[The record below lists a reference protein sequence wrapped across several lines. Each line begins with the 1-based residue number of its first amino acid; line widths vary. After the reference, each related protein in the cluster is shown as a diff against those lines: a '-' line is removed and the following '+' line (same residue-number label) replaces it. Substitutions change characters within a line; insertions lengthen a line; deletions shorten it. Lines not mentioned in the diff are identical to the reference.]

1 MTGAEAI
8 DFMLTKDGAK
18 EKDYIILHM
27 LPVIPISLRYKKI
40 PCKQQKEAWYPY
52 PMEYLYNRLIFRKKR
67 LIRLKELKAP
77 EVILLNE
84 TRMLQEYADALISN
98 GAHGLPYVTP
108 AGFPAES
115 LQELAEAI
123 SIVTNVVKKP
133 VMPDCETVDQ
143 DKINKLLLIIYPPQQ
158 NMEDEENEEESK
170 APYDPD
176 DDPQEK
182 AEKEILEIL
191 RPFTE
196 AAVRENFPEYDAEYH
211 EPMCRFAEHSISKSL
226 CTLDPD
232 KAVEPQLIDGIVETV
247 RMTIKKQTMYL

>member
-1 MTGAEAI
+1 
-8 DFMLTKDGAK
+8 ML
-18 EKDYIILHM
+18 HRQ
-27 LPVIPISLRYKKI
+27 VS
-40 PCKQQKEAWYPY
+40 
-52 PMEYLYNRLIFRKKR
+52 
-67 LIRLKELKAP
+67 
-77 EVILLNE
+77 LLN
-84 TRMLQEYADALISN
+84 RCRN
-98 GAHGLPYVTP
+98 
-108 AGFPAES
+108 S
-115 LQELAEAI
+115 LKRFLSSQ
-123 SIVTNVVKKP
+123 NVVKKP

-211 EPMCRFAEHSISKSL
+211 EPMCRFAEHFHILKPLYPGS
-226 CTLDPD
+226 
-232 KAVEPQLIDGIVETV
+232 G
-247 RMTIKKQTMYL
+247 